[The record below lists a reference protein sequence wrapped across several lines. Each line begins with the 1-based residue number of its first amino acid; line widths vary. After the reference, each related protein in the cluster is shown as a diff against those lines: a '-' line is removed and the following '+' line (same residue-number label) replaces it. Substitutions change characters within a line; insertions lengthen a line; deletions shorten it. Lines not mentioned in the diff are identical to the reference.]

1 MFITSA
7 AVVEQS
13 PFVEIY
19 ESIKSMEWSKRL
31 NLISSNVR
39 NFAHMDI
46 LVRRTGWQDLATLA
60 SSKRSCTMI
69 IFLCRYLSKLW
80 ANFGLFFRLL
90 GKFLANL
97 GYFLHFW
104 ANFVQL
110 GTFLANLGCLY
121 PLGQISRQLGLFFYT
136 FGQILS
142 QLVFSC
148 WAIFHSIKWP
158 KIIFFWKFGHPD
170 ASVECNRAR
179 VKKSPKNF
187 YERCKTFFFLEE
199 AIFFRVYF

>member
-1 MFITSA
+1 M
-7 AVVEQS
+7 VEQS

-69 IFLCRYLSKLW
+69 IFLRRYLSKLW

-121 PLGQISRQLGLFFYT
+121 PLGQISRQLGLFF
-136 FGQILS
+136 FILLGKFWANLFFPVGQ
-142 QLVFSC
+142 
-148 WAIFHSIKWP
+148 
-158 KIIFFWKFGHPD
+158 FFTVLNGRK
-170 ASVECNRAR
+170 
-179 VKKSPKNF
+179 
-187 YERCKTFFFLEE
+187 
-199 AIFFRVYF
+199 